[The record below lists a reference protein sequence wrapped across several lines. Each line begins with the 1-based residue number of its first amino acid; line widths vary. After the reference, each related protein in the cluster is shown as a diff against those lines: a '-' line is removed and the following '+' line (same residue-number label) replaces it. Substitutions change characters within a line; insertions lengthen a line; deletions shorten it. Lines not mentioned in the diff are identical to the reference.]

1 MTCIFTFVESVMV
14 FVAYTIS
21 VNLTDHLTRKIG
33 FTKLFNNG
41 ETEAVGNEQRLQK
54 MKLRLQGKTSD
65 RAGTGTQG
73 QPWFDKVLSNI
84 P

>member
-1 MTCIFTFVESVMV
+1 MK
-14 FVAYTIS
+14 
-21 VNLTDHLTRKIG
+21 KIG

-41 ETEAVGNEQRLQK
+41 ETEAVGKEQRLQK